1 MYEGETVMRKQ
12 ITILLALLTGLSV
25 GSLYAGKPVADYAVF
40 TAVTSGAVTGFWVS
54 KEYRISD
61 KTTGINFNKR
71 GGNIELSFSEA
82 FIHQFDKP
90 GDSEAGH
97 AESAGHYCFGDP
109 DLGATAQIHEMGFGK
124 DSDMVMN
131 LWIHAPNSNPNDD
144 EEIYYA
150 LRLYNTDEPAWDELF
165 PPDTAG
171 SVNTATSWEM
181 RTTSNSYLK
190 HEPCLGSGDFTFP
203 GGEDV
208 DIEITRLP

>member
-1 MYEGETVMRKQ
+1 MRKQ

-40 TAVTSGAVTGFWVS
+40 SAETTGAVVGLWES

-61 KTTGINFNKR
+61 KTTDINFNKR

-90 GDSEAGH
+90 GDSKADHEK
-97 AESAGHYCFGDP
+97 SAGHYCFGDP

-124 DSDMVMN
+124 NSDMVMN

-144 EEIYYA
+144 EEIYYT
-150 LRLYNTDEPAWDELF
+150 LRLYNTGEPAWDPSF
-165 PPDTAG
+165 PPDNTG
-171 SVNTATSWEM
+171 SVNMATSWEM
-181 RTTSNSYLK
+181 GTASKSYLN
-190 HEPCLGSGDFTFP
+190 HEPCLGSGDFKFL

>member
-1 MYEGETVMRKQ
+1 MRKQ
-12 ITILLALLTGLSV
+12 ITILLVLMICFSA
-25 GSLYAGKPVADYAVF
+25 GSLYAGKPVADYVVF
-40 TAVTSGAVTGFWVS
+40 SAETTGAVIGLWES
-54 KEYRISD
+54 KEYRTSD
-61 KTTGINFNKR
+61 KTTGIGFNKR
-71 GGNIELSFSEA
+71 GGNTRLYFSDA
-82 FIHQFDKP
+82 FIHQFDNVVP
-90 GDSEAGH
+90 GSTYHE
-97 AESAGHYCFGDP
+97 ESAGHYCFGDP

-150 LRLYNTDEPAWDELF
+150 LRLYNTDEPAWDPSF

-190 HEPCLGSGDFTFP
+190 HEPCLGSGDFSFP
-203 GGEDV
+203 GGENV
-208 DIEITRLP
+208 EIEIKRLP